1 LNIGQRLGIDSNR
14 GDASS
19 SPWPLSFMQP
29 IYIDYNSTTPTD
41 PIICGGIQPW
51 LEHKFGNPS
60 SCDHAWGWDASEA
73 VEEGRQALAGF
84 VDCAVAEISFTSCAT
99 ESINTVIK
107 GFVSRTNFERKKV
120 ITCATEHEAVLAPI
134 RQLQKLTGIEVDILP
149 VDHMGHVDLS
159 RLETVL
165 SSDKQMLVALMAA
178 NNEIGTIHPVRA
190 ISRIT
195 HAAGALF
202 LCDITQAA
210 GKFPIDVRA
219 DGIDF
224 AAFSAHKMY
233 GPKGVGALYVRG
245 GDPPIE
251 LEPLIAGGGQERG
264 LRGGTLNVPGIV
276 GFGEACR
283 IASAVMAEESGR
295 VRKLRDRLEEAI
307 LSEVPDTWVN
317 GDRVNRICNTS
328 NIGFRGVDACAL
340 IRDMHDIA
348 CSTRAACSSGAPGPS
363 HVLKAI
369 GLTDEDAYSC
379 IRFSL
384 GRFNT
389 EEEIDYVIHK
399 VIRSVHK
406 LRGQGG
412 V

>member
-1 LNIGQRLGIDSNR
+1 
-14 GDASS
+14 
-19 SPWPLSFMQP
+19 
-29 IYIDYNSTTPTD
+29 
-41 PIICGGIQPW
+41 
-51 LEHKFGNPS
+51 
-60 SCDHAWGWDASEA
+60 
-73 VEEGRQALAGF
+73 
-84 VDCAVAEISFTSCAT
+84 
-99 ESINTVIK
+99 
-107 GFVSRTNFERKKV
+107 
-120 ITCATEHEAVLAPI
+120 
-134 RQLQKLTGIEVDILP
+134 
-149 VDHMGHVDLS
+149 
-159 RLETVL
+159 
-165 SSDKQMLVALMAA
+165 MLVALMAA

-202 LCDITQAA
+202 LCDITQAV
-210 GKFPIDVRA
+210 GKLPVDVRA

-283 IASAVMAEESGR
+283 IASAVMVEETGR

-328 NIGFRGVDACAL
+328 NIGFRGVDGRAL

-406 LRGQGG
+406 LRGQRG